1 MSGTKNV
8 PNSVNRGSLY
18 KYYIENHIPPLFEI
32 KLNLSYLHMLLMFF
46 ATGFFFL
53 SSSYLLRNAYV
64 VRRLI
69 YKDEKQCRPLFKVA
83 AKNVGQR
90 TCVKW

>member
-1 MSGTKNV
+1 MFQNPLTG
-8 PNSVNRGSLY
+8 GLY
-18 KYYIENHIPPLFEI
+18 INITSEIISPPPSRNQI
-32 KLNLSYLHMLLMFF
+32 KSQLVAHAIDVFCYW
-46 ATGFFFL
+46 FFFL